1 MAIKLMKRGLIKE
14 NMERALDCTVN
25 GILIGNYL
33 TTIGIEPKEDI
44 ETLKK
49 LGKKLYV

>member
-1 MAIKLMKRGLIKE
+1 
-14 NMERALDCTVN
+14 MERALDCTVN

-44 ETLKK
+44 ETLKN
-49 LGKKLYV
+49 LGKSFMYDYIKGALAFKKC

>member
-1 MAIKLMKRGLIKE
+1 
-14 NMERALDCTVN
+14 MEKALNYAVN

-33 TTIGIEPKEDI
+33 TTIGIEPDEDI
-44 ETLKK
+44 KTLEK